1 MSTNNKILRIYKS
14 RKTILEILETNL
26 GYNITDYVNFSI
38 NEIDSMFTNDQLD
51 MLLQQKNGS
60 KKVYIKYYLQS
71 KQIRPQN
78 LDNIIEDLFYVE
90 NVLTKD
96 DDLIVI
102 VDDEPNDTIINKM
115 DYLYNKDG
123 IFVVI
128 HNIQRLQF
136 NILTHSL
143 VPEMRAMNDT
153 EIAELIQK
161 YNLKNKNQLPQ
172 IRRFDPQ
179 ALVLCLRPGNVVEIT
194 RDSITAIKT
203 KYYRVCI
210 S

>member
-194 RDSITAIKT
+194 RDSITALKT

-210 S
+210 

>member
-143 VPEMRAMNDT
+143 VPEMRVMNDI
-153 EIAELIQK
+153 EIAKLIQK

-203 KYYRVCI
+203 NYYRVCI